1 MRRST
6 LWPSQVSAHGI
17 NVLLRRTQ
25 TQTATRHSDSLP
37 VQELVFCGLPMTLSA
52 TTNSDF
58 ILGNGWPEH
67 AESVPSGM
75 HAA

>member
-25 TQTATRHSDSLP
+25 TKTASRNSDSLP
-37 VQELVFCGLPMTLSA
+37 IQELVSLSLPVSLSA
-52 TTNSDF
+52 TRAHVF
-58 ILGNGWPEH
+58 L
-67 AESVPSGM
+67 
-75 HAA
+75 